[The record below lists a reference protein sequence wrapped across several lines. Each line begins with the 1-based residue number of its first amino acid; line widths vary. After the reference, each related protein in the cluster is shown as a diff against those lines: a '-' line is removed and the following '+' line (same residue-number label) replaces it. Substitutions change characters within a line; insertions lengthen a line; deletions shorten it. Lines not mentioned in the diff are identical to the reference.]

1 MGSDASEE
9 GCLSILDEPPIVDLL
24 APMDV
29 ALNLGTT
36 LLNPIPTQEDHL
48 LGVNL
53 RCHLRAL
60 RVHGG
65 DPVRHGFGLVPL
77 VLSHQAL
84 SLRPP

>member
-1 MGSDASEE
+1 MDA
-9 GCLSILDEPPIVDLL
+9 
-24 APMDV
+24 

-53 RCHLRAL
+53 RCHTRAL
-60 RVHGG
+60 RVHDG
-65 DPVRHGFGLVPL
+65 DPVWRGLGLVHL

-84 SLRPP
+84 SLGPL